1 MNNGRE
7 IIMKQECT
15 ATHVDPTTT
24 TTAVNQG
31 IPRDEVI
38 AHLTQLSTL
47 LTVTADFASEA
58 STDVLNAQVLKSE
71 LAAKATA
78 DATKLMMTDL
88 RQQFES
94 ALAAQV
100 LSSKEATS
108 TLTLQMA
115 IERDALLQTALI
127 ASEQSTL
134 LVRDL
139 TRKHEMA
146 AAAAALLLET
156 SLTAQLATFQL
167 ATEKAE
173 AATNTRLALKRV
185 KAKEAA
191 VVARVASEL
200 LLTNLRH
207 KYETAAVAAACA
219 SDSSLVAQRV
229 ASNLAT
235 EEAKVE
241 ANSRVATEQNAAKI
255 AAIIASKASDTKF
268 LDQKSRFEAMAA
280 AAADASDSSLIAERH
295 ASQLASE
302 VAELQ
307 ATSRIAVA
315 RNESEEAALIASK
328 ASASKFHDQRLMYEA
343 AASAAADASD
353 SSLTAQRFAS
363 QLATEEAELEANSR
377 MKIKR
382 DESTQAALIASE
394 ASALQLVNLQLKY
407 ENAAAAA
414 ANASDSSLVAQR
426 LASQQ
431 ATEEA
436 KVVAEL
442 RMTTERNASKQAAI
456 IASEASD
463 NKLLDQKSRYETAA
477 LAASDASETKMAFEQ
492 SIFEMST
499 KLASDAFAVKLSDNT
514 RNAER
519 LELQAKFALMES
531 VQLRNISANV
541 AHDLKSPLH
550 TLLIGLESMRTG
562 DNSSS
567 SLVQNAEVLDT
578 LNSACAFMT
587 SAISRTIE
595 FSKTSSGVSLTPSN
609 SSFNLLSAL
618 NNPVKWIKSM
628 LTPDGNKSI
637 TLDTLPEG
645 VSTLITDKHWV
656 EENLLCLL
664 SNAVKYSNEGVIHV
678 AVTLEGGSDGDQV
691 RITVEDSGI
700 GISSESKQLLFKQF
714 SSVQNMTVGSTGL
727 GLYSLSKRV
736 EAIGGSCGVNDRKD
750 GKEGSTFWFSFPYR
764 PDIGEDVEKGSL
776 MDSFSVP
783 SDLRKSLDILI
794 VDDSTSVVKILSN
807 KLMRAGHRV
816 VTASNGAAG
825 LEKMIAMRGRLDVVF
840 MDIQMPVMDGIE
852 ATKRYREIERLH
864 NTGQHLP
871 IICSTANSGGE
882 AENLAMA
889 AGVDSFLPKPFTTT
903 VLLSVVDEIIRGLVA

>member
-1 MNNGRE
+1 
-7 IIMKQECT
+7 MKQECT
-15 ATHVDPTTT
+15 ATHADPTATPT
-24 TTAVNQG
+24 VVNQG

-38 AHLTQLSTL
+38 AHLTQLNTL
-47 LTVTADFASEA
+47 LTVAADSASEA
-58 STDVLNAQVLKSE
+58 STDVLNAQVLESE
-71 LAAKATA
+71 IAAKVTA

-139 TRKHEMA
+139 TRKHEIA
-146 AAAAALLLET
+146 AAAAALLLKT

-185 KAKEAA
+185 EAKEAA

-280 AAADASDSSLIAERH
+280 AAANASDSSLIAERH

-315 RNESEEAALIASK
+315 RNESEEAALVASK
-328 ASASKFHDQRLMYEA
+328 ASASKFLDQRLMYEA

-463 NKLLDQKSRYETAA
+463 TKLLDQKSRYETAA

-492 SIFEMST
+492 SIFEKST

-514 RNAER
+514 RNTER

-567 SLVQNAEVLDT
+567 SLLQNAEVLDT

-637 TLDTLPEG
+637 TLGALPEG

-678 AVTLEGGSDGDQV
+678 AVTLEDRDGEHV

-714 SSVQNMTVGSTGL
+714 SSVQNMAVGSTGL

-736 EAIGGSCGVNDRKD
+736 EAIGGSCGVDDRKD
-750 GKEGSTFWFSFPYR
+750 GKEGSTFWFSFPHR

-776 MDSFSVP
+776 LDTSSVP

-825 LEKMIAMRGRLDVVF
+825 LDKMIAMRGRLDVVF

-864 NTGQHLP
+864 DTGQHLP

-903 VLLSVVDEIIRGLVA
+903 VLLSVVDEVIRGLVA